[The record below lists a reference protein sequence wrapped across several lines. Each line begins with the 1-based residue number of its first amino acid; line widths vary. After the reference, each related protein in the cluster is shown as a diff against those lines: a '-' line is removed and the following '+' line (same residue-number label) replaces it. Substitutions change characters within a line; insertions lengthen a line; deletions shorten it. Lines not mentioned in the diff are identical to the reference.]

1 MEDKLEVMRGNEG
14 EDPYN
19 IKKMEEQV
27 AETAQMLP
35 NAKTR
40 IESALEDLKNMMS
53 ENETNDELKAT
64 EDWKVAEQT
73 LAEAMAFVET
83 I

>member
-1 MEDKLEVMRGNEG
+1 LRANTETDAYEL
-14 EDPYN
+14 
-19 IKKMEEQV
+19 KKMEEQV

-40 IESALEDLKNMMS
+40 IDSALEDLKNFMS
-53 ENETNDELKAT
+53 EQEGSQELVEG
-64 EDWKVAEQT
+64 EDWKAAEQQ
-73 LAEAMAFVET
+73 LAEGTAFIET

>member
-1 MEDKLEVMRGNEG
+1 MEDKLEVMRANEA

-35 NAKTR
+35 NAKIR
-40 IESALEDLKNMMS
+40 IESALEDLKNLMS
-53 ENETNDELKAT
+53 ENEENEELKAG
-64 EDWKVAEQT
+64 EDWKAAEQT